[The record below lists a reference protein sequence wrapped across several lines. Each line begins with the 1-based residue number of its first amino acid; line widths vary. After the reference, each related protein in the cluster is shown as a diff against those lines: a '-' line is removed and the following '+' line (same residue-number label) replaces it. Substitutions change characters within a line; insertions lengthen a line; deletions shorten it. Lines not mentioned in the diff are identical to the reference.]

1 MGSLLS
7 LLSRRLFAVVF
18 RQLGSMPALDQRVPD
33 RQGKPFLPWPYRLPC
48 VGRGTLLSRSASSEG
63 GDPCPLT
70 LRGRPNASPCRK
82 NKRRLAT
89 GGALPTTKR
98 LGHSRRSARLLVC
111 RA

>member
-33 RQGKPFLPWPYRLPC
+33 RQGKPFLPWPYGLPC

-63 GDPCPLT
+63 VDPCPLP
-70 LRGRPNASPCRK
+70 LRGRPDASPCRK

-89 GGALPTTKR
+89 GVASPPPSASGIPAGR
-98 LGHSRRSARLLVC
+98 LDY
-111 RA
+111 